1 MNPTLAPN
9 SPPPQA
15 DESGGMKN
23 STPSPYG
30 SPKGATTYF
39 KTKVMTASPTELR
52 QMLLDGA
59 IRFAE
64 TAREGLEKRDHE
76 AVYTGISRCQAILM
90 ELINGLRP
98 EHDAEL
104 CKRLAALYT
113 YMYTRLMKASNDKD
127 PAIVVEVV
135 DLLRYERET
144 WGMLQA
150 KLMDENAAAAAMQST
165 PHATPPVDP
174 TLQPRATN
182 LVGANVSLRG

>member
-1 MNPTLAPN
+1 MNRTLAPN
-9 SPPPQA
+9 STPSPA

-23 STPSPYG
+23 S
-30 SPKGATTYF
+30 GANTYF
-39 KTKVMTASPTELR
+39 KTKVMTASPAELR

-64 TAREGLEKRDHE
+64 TAREGIEKRDHE
-76 AVYTGISRCQAILM
+76 ATYTGISRCQAILM

-104 CKRLAALYT
+104 CKRLGALYT
-113 YMYTRLMKASNDKD
+113 YMYTRLMKASNDKNA
-127 PAIVVEVV
+127 AIIVEVL

-144 WGMLQA
+144 WDMLQA
-150 KLMDENAAAAAMQST
+150 KMIDENAAASGMRST

-174 TLQPRATN
+174 TLQPRPTN